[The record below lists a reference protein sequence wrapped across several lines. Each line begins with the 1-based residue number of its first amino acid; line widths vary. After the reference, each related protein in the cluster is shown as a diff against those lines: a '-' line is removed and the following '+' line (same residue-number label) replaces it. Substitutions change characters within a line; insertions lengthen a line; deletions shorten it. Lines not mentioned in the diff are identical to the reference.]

1 MRGIDDL
8 QQTSAWHKKQLVN
21 NPEIWS
27 KARRQSLDSG
37 CRGANGAF
45 QPKPKGLSRMYKRN
59 RVVIT
64 GMGVVAPNGTGL
76 HAFWDSLCAGRS
88 GVGPITLFD
97 ATGFKSRIAGEVKNF
112 DPTEHIEAELKPK
125 RMARHTQLA
134 YAATMMA
141 LKDADLDIHNLELPS
156 PTPVVIGVSTS
167 AIDVIESVYRAVQAD
182 TPNRAPTSSAA
193 ASIPQAPANLI
204 ADRLGHCAN
213 AVTVSTACP
222 SGLDAIADAAALIRN
237 GEAELAVAGG
247 ADAPI
252 TPLTMAS
259 FIASGLAS
267 TRNDEPETASR
278 PFDLTRDSGVISE
291 GAAIVILENLERAEA
306 RGVRC
311 YMEISGYGKQRDLDP
326 AKPAS
331 GLEHSMALA
340 LANAGCT
347 ADDIDYVSA
356 YGPGHPVLD
365 AAEVHVIK
373 KVLGRRAYSV
383 PVSSIKGV
391 TGNPLAAGGP
401 FQVAACALSMRH
413 QVIVPTANH
422 ATPDPRCDIDIV
434 PNRARKAAVNCAIL
448 NVRGIGGSASSL
460 VVHRVRD

>member
-1 MRGIDDL
+1 
-8 QQTSAWHKKQLVN
+8 
-21 NPEIWS
+21 
-27 KARRQSLDSG
+27 
-37 CRGANGAF
+37 
-45 QPKPKGLSRMYKRN
+45 MYKKN

-64 GMGVVAPNGTGL
+64 GIGVLAPNGIGL
-76 HAFWDSLCAGRS
+76 NAFWESLCAGRS

-97 ATGFKSRIAGEVKNF
+97 ATGYKSRIAGEVKNF
-112 DPTEHIEAELKPK
+112 EPADHIEAELKPK

-141 LKDADLDIHNLELPS
+141 LQDAGLDMNNLDLPS

-167 AIDVIESVYRAVQAD
+167 AIDVIESVYRAVQND

-204 ADRLGHCAN
+204 ADRLGQSAN
-213 AVTVSTACP
+213 AVTVSSACP
-222 SGLDAIADAAALIRN
+222 SGLDAIADAAAMIRN

-259 FIASGLAS
+259 FIASGLSS
-267 TRNDEPETASR
+267 TRNDDPQTASR

-306 RGVRC
+306 RGARV

-326 AKPAS
+326 EKPAS
-331 GLEHSMALA
+331 GLEHSMAIA
-340 LANAGCT
+340 LANAGCS
-347 ADDIDYVSA
+347 ADDVDYVSA

-373 KVLGRRAYSV
+373 KVLGKRAYSV

-401 FQVAACALSMRH
+401 FQVAACALSMRD
-413 QVIVPTANH
+413 QLIVPTANYEI
-422 ATPDPRCDIDIV
+422 ADPRCDLDVV
-434 PNRARKAAVNCAIL
+434 PNRARRGAVNCAVL

-460 VVHRVRD
+460 VVRRVTD